1 MRVARRNF
9 LASAM
14 ATLAAPAVM
23 RMASADAPIALKLH
37 HAMSSVS
44 AGHDKFLVPWAR
56 KVETES
62 GGRIRIDLFPSMQLG
77 GSPAQLFDQARDGT
91 VDIAWTMPS
100 LTPGRFPKIEMFEL
114 PFVPARRALVSSRA
128 LDDFAAVNLKDEFRE
143 VHPLGFSCSDR
154 GVLHANLPIRT
165 IEDIKD
171 LKLHVQTRFAG
182 ETVRLLGGHPVPMS
196 DSQLPMAIT
205 AHVIDGCIDP
215 WHLVP
220 PLRLNDLLKTHT
232 EFSDSSLSST
242 TFVLVMNKDAYDRL
256 PRDLKTVIDNNSG
269 QFAAGSAGTMW
280 DLGAASAA
288 DMVGE
293 RGDTIVTLLP
303 EAVAHWRKAT
313 DPVTGIW
320 LKEMKEQKVDGN
332 KLLASARA
340 LLTKYASLPEPQPSQ
355 SPPPQQQ
362 TVTESRRPEAQ
373 ADTAMSPKPAASAAP
388 TSPAPKPAP
397 PPTTQSTPS
406 PTLSRPSP
414 LPTTAPTTA
423 PTAAPMTAPAAQ
435 SAPAPQP
442 APAPHM
448 ATRAAPA
455 APPPPNAVPQAPML
469 KPAVAAPP
477 VAAAPPQPPPAV
489 AGAPPPPAPA
499 PPPAPVPKPMPAVA
513 PPVKALDIP
522 L

>member
-1 MRVARRNF
+1 MRVARRNL
-9 LASAM
+9 LASAV
-14 ATLAAPAVM
+14 ATVAAPAVM
-23 RMASADAPIALKLH
+23 RLAWADAPIALKLH

-44 AGHDKFLVPWAR
+44 AGHDKFLVPWVR
-56 KVETES
+56 KVEAEA

-77 GSPAQLFDQARDGT
+77 GSPARLFDQARDGT
-91 VDIAWTMPS
+91 VDIAWTMPN

-128 LDDFAAVNLKDEFRE
+128 LDDFAAANLKDEFRD

-154 GVLHANLPIRT
+154 GVLHANSPIRT

-182 ETVRLLGGHPVPMS
+182 ETVRLLGGHPVPMA
-196 DSQLPMAIT
+196 DGQLPMAI
-205 AHVIDGCIDP
+205 AARVIDGCIDP
-215 WHLVP
+215 WHMVP

-232 EFSDSSLSST
+232 EFSDLSLSST

-256 PRDLKTVIDNNSG
+256 PRDLKIVIDNNSG
-269 QFAAGSAGTMW
+269 QFAAGLAGTMW
-280 DLGAASAA
+280 DLGAAAAA

-340 LLTKYASLPEPQPSQ
+340 LLAKYASLPEPQPPQ
-355 SPPPQQQ
+355 SPSPAQEASEPP
-362 TVTESRRPEAQ
+362 RRPEGQ
-373 ADTAMSPKPAASAAP
+373 ADTAMAPKPAASAAP
-388 TSPAPKPAP
+388 SPPAPKPPA
-397 PPTTQSTPS
+397 PPTTQPTPS
-406 PTLSRPSP
+406 PTLAKPSP
-414 LPTTAPTTA
+414 PPT
-423 PTAAPMTAPAAQ
+423 AQ
-435 SAPAPQP
+435 SAPAPRQP
-442 APAPHM
+442 APAAPHM
-448 ATRAAPA
+448 ATRAPQSAAPA
-455 APPPPNAVPQAPML
+455 TPPASPAPMI

-477 VAAAPPQPPPAV
+477 AAAAPPQPLPPV
-489 AGAPPPPAPA
+489 AAAPPPPPAPA
-499 PPPAPVPKPMPAVA
+499 PAPPPVPKPMPAVA
-513 PPVKALDIP
+513 PPAKALDIP

>member
-1 MRVARRNF
+1 MRVGRRNL
-9 LASAM
+9 LASAI
-14 ATLAAPAVM
+14 ATVAAPAVM
-23 RMASADAPIALKLH
+23 RLAWADAPIALKLH

-56 KVETES
+56 KVEAEA

-77 GSPAQLFDQARDGT
+77 GSPARLFDQARDGI

-100 LTPGRFPKIEMFEL
+100 LTPGRFPKTEMFEL

-154 GVLHANLPIRT
+154 GVLHANSPIRT
-165 IEDIKD
+165 IEDVKD

-182 ETVRLLGGHPVPMS
+182 EMVRLLGGQPVPMAEG
-196 DSQLPMAIT
+196 QLPMAIT
-205 AHVIDGCIDP
+205 ARVIDGCIDP
-215 WHLVP
+215 WHMVP

-242 TFVLVMNKDAYDRL
+242 TFVLVMNKDAYEWL

-269 QFAAGSAGTMW
+269 QFAAGLAGTMW
-280 DLGAASAA
+280 DLGAAVAA
-288 DMVGE
+288 DMVAE

-332 KLLASARA
+332 KLLASAHA
-340 LLTKYASLPEPQPSQ
+340 LLAKYASLPEPQPSQ
-355 SPPPQQQ
+355 PPSPGQE
-362 TVTESRRPEAQ
+362 TVTEPPRRPETQ
-373 ADTAMSPKPAASAAP
+373 ADPAMAPKPAASAAP
-388 TSPAPKPAP
+388 SPPAPKPPAP
-397 PPTTQSTPS
+397 ATPQPATQPTPS
-406 PTLSRPSP
+406 PTLSKPSP
-414 LPTTAPTTA
+414 P
-423 PTAAPMTAPAAQ
+423 PTAQA
-435 SAPAPQP
+435 

-448 ATRAAPA
+448 ATRAPPSAAPA
-455 APPPPNAVPQAPML
+455 APPASPAPMV
-469 KPAVAAPP
+469 KPAVTAPP
-477 VAAAPPQPPPAV
+477 AAAAPPQPPPAV
-489 AGAPPPPAPA
+489 TAAPTAPPALP
-499 PPPAPVPKPMPAVA
+499 PVPKPMPTVA
-513 PPVKALDIP
+513 PPTKALDIP

>member
-1 MRVARRNF
+1 MRVARRDF

-14 ATLAAPAVM
+14 ATVAVPAVM
-23 RMASADAPIALKLH
+23 RLARADAPIALKLH

-56 KVETES
+56 KVETEA

-77 GSPAQLFDQARDGT
+77 GSPARLFDQARDGT

-128 LDDFAAVNLKDEFRE
+128 LDDFATVNLKDEFRD

-154 GVLHANLPIRT
+154 GVVHANSPIRT

-196 DSQLPMAIT
+196 DAQLPMAIT
-205 AHVIDGCIDP
+205 ARVIDGCIDP
-215 WHLVP
+215 WHMVP

-232 EFSDSSLSST
+232 EFSDTSLSST

-269 QFAAGSAGTMW
+269 QYAAGLAGTMW
-280 DLGAASAA
+280 DLGAAAAA

-340 LLTKYASLPEPQPSQ
+340 LLAKYASLPEPQSTQ
-355 SPPPQQQ
+355 SPSPQQE
-362 TVTESRRPEAQ
+362 TVTEPPRRPEAQ
-373 ADTAMSPKPAASAAP
+373 ADTAMSPKPAASAVP

-397 PPTTQSTPS
+397 APTAQSTPS
-406 PTLSRPSP
+406 PTLSKPSP
-414 LPTTAPTTA
+414 PPT
-423 PTAAPMTAPAAQ
+423 AQ

-442 APAPHM
+442 VPAPHM
-448 ATRAAPA
+448 ATHAPPSA
-455 APPPPNAVPQAPML
+455 APPAPPASPAPMV
-469 KPAVAAPP
+469 KPAVTTAPP
-477 VAAAPPQPPPAV
+477 ATAAPPQPPPAL
-489 AGAPPPPAPA
+489 AATPPLPPAPA
-499 PPPAPVPKPMPAVA
+499 PPPAPVPVPKPVPAVA
-513 PPVKALDIP
+513 PPPKGLDIP

>member
-1 MRVARRNF
+1 MRVARRNL
-9 LASAM
+9 LASAI
-14 ATLAAPAVM
+14 ATVAAPTVM
-23 RMASADAPIALKLH
+23 RMAWADAPIALKLH

-44 AGHDKFLVPWAR
+44 VGHDKFLVPWAR
-56 KVETES
+56 KIETEAD
-62 GGRIRIDLFPSMQLG
+62 GRIRIDLFPSMQLG
-77 GSPAQLFDQARDGT
+77 GSPARLFDQARDGT

-128 LDDFAAVNLKDEFRE
+128 LDDFAAVNLKDEFRD

-182 ETVRLLGGHPVPMS
+182 ETVRLLGGHPVPMA
-196 DSQLPMAIT
+196 DGQLPMAIT
-205 AHVIDGCIDP
+205 ARVIDGCIDP

-220 PLRLNDLLKTHT
+220 PLRLSDLLKTHT
-232 EFSDSSLSST
+232 EFSDLSLSST

-256 PRDLKTVIDNNSG
+256 PRDLKAVIDNNSG
-269 QFAAGSAGTMW
+269 QFAAGLAGTMW
-280 DLGAASAA
+280 DLGAAAAA
-288 DMVGE
+288 DMVAE

-320 LKEMKEQKVDGN
+320 LKEMKEQKVDGS

-340 LLTKYASLPEPQPSQ
+340 LLAKYASLPEPQPAQ
-355 SPPPQQQ
+355 SPSPAQE
-362 TVTESRRPEAQ
+362 TVTEPPRRPEAP
-373 ADTAMSPKPAASAAP
+373 ADTAMAPKPAA
-388 TSPAPKPAP
+388 
-397 PPTTQSTPS
+397 
-406 PTLSRPSP
+406 
-414 LPTTAPTTA
+414 
-423 PTAAPMTAPAAQ
+423 TAAPSPPAAKPPAAPAAQPTPSTALSKPSSPPTAQ

-448 ATRAAPA
+448 ATRAPPSAAPA
-455 APPPPNAVPQAPML
+455 GAPASPAPMV
-469 KPAVAAPP
+469 KPAVTAPP
-477 VAAAPPQPPPAV
+477 AAAAPPQPPPAV
-489 AGAPPPPAPA
+489 AAAPPPPAPA
-499 PPPAPVPKPMPAVA
+499 LPVPKPMPTVA
-513 PPVKALDIP
+513 PPAKALDIP